1 MALQEHSLRHLLP
14 TFIIPSGTQVVLT
27 VDKPLSDGTVRQ
39 RGNVA
44 IVEESPSDNRY
55 AYTLRFADGQTVK
68 AHFRELTVRRKEIED
83 QLVLTNEDL
92 RPWIIYRCRIGSR
105 AFGLATEDSDDDL
118 RGIYLPPARLHWTFH
133 NGQLHELEN
142 LLDRAYRESHLPEER
157 DRRAIHDFL
166 VEHRL
171 GRTRLVD

>member
-1 MALQEHSLRHLLP
+1 MALQEHSFRHLLP

-39 RGNVA
+39 RGSVA
-44 IVEESPSDNRY
+44 VVEQSPPDNRY
-55 AYTLRFADGQTVK
+55 AYTLRFADGQSVE
-68 AHFRELTVRRKEIED
+68 AQFRELTVRRKEVED

-118 RGIYLPPARLHWTFH
+118 RGIYLPPARLH
-133 NGQLHELEN
+133 ELEA
-142 LLDRAYRESHLPEER
+142 LLDRVYRESHLPEEP

-171 GRTRLVD
+171 GGTRRE